1 MIRKITISLVVLVS
15 GHTAS
20 FAQSYPYQN
29 PNLSPSERAHY
40 LVGRLTLEE
49 KVGLMMDES
58 KPVNR
63 LNVNRYELLYGSS
76 AADKNLKKMEIELK

>member
-15 GHTAS
+15 GHAAS

-49 KVGLMMDES
+49 
-58 KPVNR
+58 R
-63 LNVNRYELLYGSS
+63 LDL
-76 AADKNLKKMEIELK
+76 